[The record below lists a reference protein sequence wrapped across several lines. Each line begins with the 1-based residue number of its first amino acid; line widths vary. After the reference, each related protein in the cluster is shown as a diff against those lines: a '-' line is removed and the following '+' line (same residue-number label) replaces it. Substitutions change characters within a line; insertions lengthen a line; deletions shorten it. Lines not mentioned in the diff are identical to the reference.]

1 MEPVAE
7 IQASEGVTAGE
18 QAPLMNQREP
28 GAIHRRIVA
37 LTFSAWIFDFYD
49 LVLYSF
55 LLVPVARELNLTP
68 EQSSLALGMSLL
80 MTAVG
85 GVTFGYLGDRFGRK
99 PMIAATVA
107 IYGVGTVLS
116 GFSHSLVQ
124 LIAFRSITG
133 IGMGGG
139 WAPGQSIVAETVP
152 AQHRARYAAYVQTGA
167 PLGVLLAAAAGGYLA
182 PAIGW
187 RATFMLSGV
196 PAVFVVAAVLRWMP
210 ESDVWRQTRT
220 ELGARVADL
229 RTLLD
234 YRRMLALLFMIVLLN
249 SEAYWFTYTWMP
261 GYLELK
267 RGLTAAAAGRLMIR
281 MQVGGVLGYL
291 TFGRVADRYGR
302 RPAFCAYG
310 LLMAAGTIPPT
321 ILWGAAAT
329 TRGLISAAMFIAG
342 FGTGIWAGVAPTIA
356 ELLPTRIR
364 NTSLGVL
371 LNVTRGF
378 QFFTPIA
385 IAALGARVGFGTT
398 LSLGAIFSTAGALLI
413 WILPETRARSIT
425 ALDVS
430 ASPVN
435 LRER

>member
-7 IQASEGVTAGE
+7 IRTSDGITAGE
-18 QAPLMNQREP
+18 RQPLMNQRAP

-37 LTFSAWIFDFYD
+37 LAFAAWIFDFYD

-116 GFSHSLVQ
+116 GFSNSLVQ

-139 WAPGQSIVAETVP
+139 WAPGQSVVAETVP
-152 AQHRARYAAYVQTGA
+152 AERRARYAAYVQTGA

-182 PAIGW
+182 PVIGW

-210 ESDVWRQTRT
+210 ESDVWRRTRAD
-220 ELGARVADL
+220 LGTRVADL

-234 YRRMLALLFMIVLLN
+234 HRRMLALLFVIVLLN

-267 RGLTAAAAGRLMIR
+267 RGLTAAAAGHLMIT
-281 MQVGGVLGYL
+281 MQIGGVLGYL
-291 TFGRVADRYGR
+291 TFGRVADRVGR

-321 ILWGAAAT
+321 ILWNAAGAV
-329 TRGLISAAMFIAG
+329 RGLISAAMFTAG
-342 FGTGIWAGVAPTIA
+342 FGTGIWAGIAPTIA

-385 IAALGARVGFGTT
+385 IATLGARFGFGAT
-398 LSLGAIFSTAGALLI
+398 LSLGAIFSTLGAVLI
-413 WILPETRARSIT
+413 WLLPETRARSIT
-425 ALDVS
+425 ALD
-430 ASPVN
+430 
-435 LRER
+435 

>member
-1 MEPVAE
+1 MEPVASRGAH
-7 IQASEGVTAGE
+7 QARATGSEHE
-18 QAPLMNQREP
+18 PLMNQREP

-37 LTFSAWIFDFYD
+37 LAFAAWIFDFYD

-55 LLVPVARELNLTP
+55 LLVPVARELHLTP
-68 EQSSLALGMSLL
+68 AQSSLALGMSLL

-85 GVTFGYLGDRFGRK
+85 GVTFGYLGDRFGRR

-116 GFSHSLVQ
+116 GFSANLAQ

-139 WAPGQSIVAETVP
+139 WAPGQSLVAETVP
-152 AQHRARYAAYVQTGA
+152 AERRARYAAYVQTGA

-182 PAIGW
+182 PVIGW
-187 RATFMLSGV
+187 RATFMLSGI
-196 PAVFVVAAVLRWMP
+196 PAIFVVAAVLKWMP
-210 ESDVWRQTRT
+210 ESDVWRRTRAD
-220 ELGARVADL
+220 LGSRVADL

-234 YRRMLALLFMIVLLN
+234 HREILALLFVIVLLN

-267 RGLTAAAAGRLMIR
+267 RGLTAAAAGRLMIT
-281 MQVGGVLGYL
+281 MQIGGVLGYL
-291 TFGRVADRYGR
+291 TFGRAADRFGR

-310 LLMAAGTIPPT
+310 LLMATGTLPPT
-321 ILWGAAAT
+321 ILWTIAASV
-329 TRGLISAAMFIAG
+329 RGLIPAAMFTAG

-356 ELLPTRIR
+356 EMLPTRIR
-364 NTSLGVL
+364 NTSLGIL

-378 QFFTPIA
+378 QFFTPIL
-385 IAALGARVGFGTT
+385 IAALGARVGFGAT
-398 LSLGAIFSTAGALLI
+398 LSLGAIFSTLGALLI
-413 WILPETRARSIT
+413 WTLPETRARSIS
-425 ALDVS
+425 ALD
-430 ASPVN
+430 
-435 LRER
+435 

>member
-7 IQASEGVTAGE
+7 IQASAHAPTAGE
-18 QAPLMNQREP
+18 REPLMNQRAP

-37 LTFSAWIFDFYD
+37 LAFAAWIFDFYD

-68 EQSSLALGMSLL
+68 EQSSLALGTSLL

-116 GFSHSLVQ
+116 GFSSSLVQ

-139 WAPGQSIVAETVP
+139 WAPGQSVVAETVP
-152 AQHRARYAAYVQTGA
+152 AERRARYAAYVQTGA

-196 PAVFVVAAVLRWMP
+196 PAAFVAAAVLKWMP
-210 ESDVWRQTRT
+210 ESDVWRRTRAD
-220 ELGARVADL
+220 LGARVADL

-234 YRRMLALLFMIVLLN
+234 HRRMLALLFVIVLLN

-267 RGLTAAAAGRLMIR
+267 RGLTAAAAGHLMIA
-281 MQVGGVLGYL
+281 MQIGGVLGYL
-291 TFGRVADRYGR
+291 TFGRVADRVGR

-321 ILWGAAAT
+321 LLWNAAAT
-329 TRGLISAAMFIAG
+329 MRGLISAAMFTAG

-364 NTSLGVL
+364 NTSLGIL

-385 IAALGARVGFGTT
+385 IAALGARFGFGTT
-398 LSLGAIFSTAGALLI
+398 LSLGAIFSTVGALLI

-425 ALDVS
+425 ALD
-430 ASPVN
+430 
-435 LRER
+435 